1 MAVQPESSTEEIKL
15 LRRCINDLVSVL
27 ALPAMWTG
35 GSPSQIVG
43 NLLDALMSML
53 SLDFIYARLRDS
65 SKAGYTEMMRIDPT
79 WMPNPGPQEIAVQ
92 LQPWLGLN
100 PQELPTVATIV
111 LRGRDIVLVPLQ
123 MGLRGELGL
132 LTAGSRRSHFPQQT
146 ERLVLTVAAN
156 QAAIGLQEA
165 SLLSALD
172 HRVADRTAE
181 LAAANE
187 ELKREVADRKEKE
200 KQLHLNEEARRLAQE
215 ALNSA
220 RSELAQVARATALSA
235 LTAAIAHEVN
245 QPLSG
250 IVTNASTCVR
260 MLDANPPNLEGAR
273 ETAKRTIRDGNRA
286 SEVITRLRALF
297 SKKNLSFQPFDLSE
311 AAREV
316 IALSLGD
323 LQRNKVTVQTDL
335 ATELPSVL
343 GDRIQ
348 VQQVILNLIRNGS
361 DAMSTIN
368 DRPRELIVK
377 TALGHSAGVCLSVK
391 DSGVGF
397 DSRTEEKLFEP
408 FYSTK
413 ADGMGIGLSVSRSIM
428 ESHRGRLWAIR
439 NEGPG
444 ATFLFSIPCGTNT

>member
-15 LRRCINDLVSVL
+15 LRRCINDLVSIL

-35 GSPSQIVG
+35 GSPSQIAS
-43 NLLDALMSML
+43 NLLDALMSVL

-65 SKAGYTEMMRIDPT
+65 SETGYAETMRVDPT
-79 WMPNPGPQEIAVQ
+79 WMPKPDPPEIAER
-92 LQPWLGLN
+92 LQPWLGVN
-100 PQELPTVATIV
+100 PQELPPLARIV
-111 LRGRDIVLVPLQ
+111 LGGRDIALVPLQ

-132 LTAGSRRSHFPQQT
+132 LIAGSRRSQFPQQT
-146 ERLVLTVAAN
+146 ERLVLSIAAN

-165 SLLSALD
+165 NVLSALD
-172 HRVADRTAE
+172 HRVAERTAE
-181 LAAANE
+181 LAATNE

-215 ALNSA
+215 ALNKA

-297 SKKNLSFQPFDLSE
+297 SKKTVSYEPFDLSE
-311 AAREV
+311 AAKEV

-323 LQRNKVTVQTDL
+323 LQRNRVIVQTDL
-335 ATELPSVL
+335 ATELPFVL

-348 VQQVILNLIRNGS
+348 VQQVILNLIRNAS
-361 DAMSTIN
+361 DAMSTVN
-368 DRPRELIVK
+368 DRPRELMLK
-377 TALGHSAGVCLSVK
+377 TALDQGGGVCLSVK
-391 DSGVGF
+391 DLGVGF
-397 DSRTEEKLFEP
+397 DSETEEKLFEP
-408 FYSTK
+408 FYTTK

-444 ATFLFSIPCGTNT
+444 ATFLFSIPCTTNT

>member
-35 GSPSQIVG
+35 GSPSQIAG

-53 SLDFIYARLRDS
+53 SLDFTYTCLRDS
-65 SKAGYTEMMRIDPT
+65 SQAGYAEMMRVDPT
-79 WMPNPGPQEIAVQ
+79 WMPQPGLQEIAEQ
-92 LQPWLGLN
+92 LQPWLGVD
-100 PQELPTVATIV
+100 PQELPPVPSIV
-111 LRGRDIVLVPLQ
+111 IRGRDIVLVPLQ

-132 LTAGSRRSHFPQQT
+132 LIAGSRRSHFPQQT
-146 ERLVLTVAAN
+146 ERLVLSVAAN

-165 SLLSALD
+165 GLLSALD
-172 HRVADRTAE
+172 HRVAERTAE

-187 ELKREVADRKEKE
+187 ELKREVAARKEKE

-215 ALNSA
+215 ALNNA
-220 RSELAQVARATALSA
+220 RSELAQVAHATALSA

-260 MLDANPPNLEGAR
+260 MLDAHPPNLEGAR

-297 SKKNLSFQPFDLSE
+297 SNKILAYQPFDLSE
-311 AAREV
+311 ATREV

-323 LQRNKVTVQTDL
+323 LQRNKVMVQTDL
-335 ATELPSVL
+335 AAELPSVL

-361 DAMSTIN
+361 DAMSAIE

-377 TALGHSAGVCLSVK
+377 TALDHSVGVCLSVK

-397 DSRTEEKLFEP
+397 DSQTEEKLFEP

-444 ATFLFSIPCGTNT
+444 ATFLFSIPCGTDT